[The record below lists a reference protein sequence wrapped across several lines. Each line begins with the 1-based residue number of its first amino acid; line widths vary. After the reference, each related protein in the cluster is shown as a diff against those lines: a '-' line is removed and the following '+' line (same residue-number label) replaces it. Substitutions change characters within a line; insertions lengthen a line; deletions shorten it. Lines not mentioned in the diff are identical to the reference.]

1 VKGRVLVAGEAEGPL
16 LRLEKPLSFWGGV
29 DADTGRVI
37 ATRHPQQHQF
47 LAGQIIA
54 LERSIGSSS
63 GSSVLLELLDQGCGP
78 LGIVLRHA
86 DEILALAALVAR
98 EIGIASIPVIQV
110 SDSDFRQLPPVLH
123 ISVLGEISAAQ

>member
-1 VKGRVLVAGEAEGPL
+1 

-37 ATRHPQQHQF
+37 ATRHPQQHQL

-78 LGIVLRHA
+78 LGIILRHA

-123 ISVLGEISAAQ
+123 ISVTGEISAAQ